1 MSQHLSYH
9 CPQPNSKCH
18 LAFDQLPPGSTAH
31 PGSIPTPN
39 LPHSIGYPRDTHP
52 GADPLILH
60 LPAPVTCNRKCLIT
74 AASTSVP
81 LKAERV
87 PPTHSAISPT
97 IPGHTTLLARVW
109 GEEHRNGGTEAWRCC
124 PQRGRETYFLKSL
137 LKRFSFYS
145 HCLFSETYHPGTQG
159 LISGHRIY
167 REAFRKVT
175 HPGYHRQWDR
185 TQAPGC

>member
-1 MSQHLSYH
+1 MEVSQHLSYH

-109 GEEHRNGGTEAWRCC
+109 GGKSTGMVALKPGGAAHKGEEKLI
-124 PQRGRETYFLKSL
+124 FLKVS
-137 LKRFSFYS
+137 
-145 HCLFSETYHPGTQG
+145 
-159 LISGHRIY
+159 
-167 REAFRKVT
+167 
-175 HPGYHRQWDR
+175 
-185 TQAPGC
+185 